1 MTNFQGKPSNLT
13 INDNLLKTS
22 INNTSSFDEGG
33 QEVVISEPST
43 TSCLVKLHPR
53 TYEAFTIDETKKC

>member
-1 MTNFQGKPSNLT
+1 M
-13 INDNLLKTS
+13 
-22 INNTSSFDEGG
+22 NNTSSFDVGG

-53 TYEAFTIDETKKC
+53 IYAAFIIDETKKC